1 MFINDLQNCR
11 TLVLNADFQ
20 PLSYFPLSL
29 WNWQESIK
37 AVFLNKV
44 NVVSEYDFAARSPN
58 KRITIPSVVAL
69 KNIAPMDRS
78 AAFTRFNVFLRDN
91 FTCQYCESRKS
102 ISELTFDH
110 IIPRS
115 KGGKTSW
122 KNVVAACKV
131 CNLKKGNK
139 TLDEIDL
146 KLKRKPTN
154 PSVRSLQVASKFI
167 VPDNF
172 HDSWRDFLYRETN
185 V

>member
-1 MFINDLQNCR
+1 MFLNKIQNCR

-29 WNWQESIK
+29 WDWQESIK

-44 NVVSEYDFAARSPN
+44 NVVSEYDFVARSPN
-58 KRITIPSVVAL
+58 ARITIPSVVAL

-91 FTCQYCESRKS
+91 FTCQYCEVKKTASD
-102 ISELTFDH
+102 LTFDH

-122 KNVVAACKV
+122 KNVVSSCKD
-131 CNLKKGNK
+131 CNFRKGNK
-139 TLDEIDL
+139 TLEEIGF
-146 KLKRKPTN
+146 KLKKNPIN
-154 PSVRSLQVASKFI
+154 PSVRKLQESGRFV
-167 VPDNF
+167 VPSQL
-172 HDSWRDFLYRETN
+172 HESWKDFLYKEKD
-185 V
+185 